1 MVTTSLRGLVYEEV
15 RLTCADRDLHSGL
28 FGGAAQNPL
37 RVLSKILAGLHDDN
51 GRVTL
56 PGFYDGVKELPP
68 DIKADLKGLNL
79 TAEDFLGSVGL
90 KAPAGEK
97 DHMLIEQIATRPT
110 AEINGVIGGYTGEGA
125 KTVIPGQAM
134 AKVSFRLVGAQ
145 DPQKIRDSFRAYVKS
160 KLPVDCRVEFGNFGS
175 APAIELPFDNPALA
189 KARAALSQEWGK
201 KAVTIGEGGSI
212 PIVGDFKRVLGMDT
226 IMVGFALDD
235 DRVHSPNE
243 KYDLTSFHKGT
254 RSWARI
260 LAALAE

>member
-1 MVTTSLRGLVYEEV
+1 VK
-15 RLTCADRDLHSGL
+15 LTCADRDLHSGL

-37 RVLSKILAGLHDDN
+37 RVLARILAALHDEQ
-51 GRVTL
+51 GRVTI
-56 PGFYDGVKELPP
+56 PGFYDGVHELPP
-68 DIKADLKGLNL
+68 DVKADLLGLDL
-79 TAEDFLGSVGL
+79 TAEEFLGGVGL
-90 KAPAGEK
+90 KVPAGER
-97 DHMLIEQIATRPT
+97 DRMLIEQIATRPT
-110 AEINGVIGGYTGEGA
+110 AEINGIIGGYTGQGA

-145 DPQKIRDSFRAYVKS
+145 DPQKIRDGFRAFVRAR
-160 KLPVDCRVEFGNFGS
+160 LPVDCKVEFDNFGS
-175 APAIELPFDNPALA
+175 APAIELPFDNPALV
-189 KARAALSQEWGK
+189 KTRAALSAEWGK
-201 KAVTIGEGGSI
+201 KAVMVGEGGSI